1 MCAPVGLYLLVFS
14 YDLIQKPEKV
24 TMQKFEKCISL
35 LIWYGV
41 QVYAVKVII
50 YTYTVLHSSTNFDG
64 PGCVK
69 LIPFASFDFS
79 IPFPSHYLQLKY

>member
-41 QVYAVKVII
+41 KRLLSFLECAFFGMWDVEFFCLVQTKLTPLTPRFSVY
-50 YTYTVLHSSTNFDG
+50 TLF
-64 PGCVK
+64 
-69 LIPFASFDFS
+69 
-79 IPFPSHYLQLKY
+79 